1 MSAKPVSPSPLLG
14 KNYLVALG
22 VILIVALPFILYEQ
36 GGRLWS
42 RHIQPMLMGPEAPAA
57 MDVAVSESSSDGTAT
72 IISSLAIF
80 LTELGEKKSDWLSRL
95 PECLGCGETPCI
107 CQDLCPVCRRRN
119 DRCICEICT
128 DCGNR
133 KGLCRCGPKSTTNA
147 VPRRQIWDLP
157 VHAVTY
163 SRSGWEA
170 WIGANRLAVGQEIV
184 MSNNPAGPCG
194 YRVLSISRNCVWAW
208 VLRDETDAHSR
219 SPEMVWPDFQSVRL
233 MQDRS
238 GNRPVG
244 LVLADGRL
252 LPLNRSLRFSRT
264 QSSLA
269 LERLWPG
276 GGEFALRMANGK
288 ELGRLVCVLPA
299 R

>member
-1 MSAKPVSPSPLLG
+1 
-14 KNYLVALG
+14 
-22 VILIVALPFILYEQ
+22 
-36 GGRLWS
+36 
-42 RHIQPMLMGPEAPAA
+42 
-57 MDVAVSESSSDGTAT
+57 
-72 IISSLAIF
+72 
-80 LTELGEKKSDWLSRL
+80 
-95 PECLGCGETPCI
+95 
-107 CQDLCPVCRRRN
+107 
-119 DRCICEICT
+119 
-128 DCGNR
+128 
-133 KGLCRCGPKSTTNA
+133 
-147 VPRRQIWDLP
+147 
-157 VHAVTY
+157 
-163 SRSGWEA
+163 
-170 WIGANRLAVGQEIV
+170 

-194 YRVLSISRNCVWAW
+194 YRILSISRHCVWAW
-208 VLRDETDAHSR
+208 ALRDEMDVQAK
-219 SPEMVWPDFQSVRL
+219 SPDMVWPDFQSVRL

-264 QSSLA
+264 QSSLS